1 MLTTGFRQKLTSV
14 FHPADTIP
22 SRPITSTKRKYRAPS
37 DAATSPTDST
47 FAADHLLS
55 SSPPPRVPQVKRS
68 RHSTEETLSD
78 NTSGSSR
85 YHFRQ
90 RTSPTQL
97 PSPPTPNTRTSRYSG
112 MPKSRYPPP
121 TLPLPPEFS
130 LALLWALVLICCRGR
145 DKKGTGGELSLS
157 SSSNNI
163 ANKKEKKPSS
173 RLTSASTNKQNKG
186 PPLARRFHLEVDADI
201 W

>member
-22 SRPITSTKRKYRAPS
+22 SHPITSTKRKYRAPS

-47 FAADHLLS
+47 FAADHFLS

-97 PSPPTPNTRTSRYSG
+97 PSPPTSNTRTARNFG
-112 MPKSRYPPP
+112 MPKSRYP
-121 TLPLPPEFS
+121 
-130 LALLWALVLICCRGR
+130 LVLLCSFVGISVNLLQR
-145 DKKGTGGELSLS
+145 TG
-157 SSSNNI
+157 
-163 ANKKEKKPSS
+163 
-173 RLTSASTNKQNKG
+173 
-186 PPLARRFHLEVDADI
+186 
-201 W
+201 

>member
-85 YHFRQ
+85 YNFRQ

-112 MPKSRYPPP
+112 MPKSRYPQ
-121 TLPLPPEFS
+121 F
-130 LALLWALVLICCRGR
+130 
-145 DKKGTGGELSLS
+145 
-157 SSSNNI
+157 
-163 ANKKEKKPSS
+163 
-173 RLTSASTNKQNKG
+173 
-186 PPLARRFHLEVDADI
+186 PLAVLPDSGVDLLQRTG
-201 W
+201 